1 MYASTHNKAD
11 LDTLVLLWTFQSPIL
26 EKHLGREPCI
36 RAGWVIMTQQQY
48 ESKSDTVQAI
58 KPHTHEFG
66 AYLQYTENNLAPY
79 YALGE
84 RIERKDGYIFTDI
97 DVSDEIYELEI
108 DTYQSGLEDPNS
120 DTSAYGITI
129 NFERQD
135 SVGEKSGTFMI
146 EPRFINTTSTD
157 SDSPDPSI
165 PDINDGQ
172 PYFTVD
178 IRASNLE
185 LNEYQQLLQRI
196 FDTFDIDVN
205 VHSPHNSS
213 TVHTLSQEVRLDRE
227 VINPLI
233 GYESIIRQLSEY
245 LQIDGYNSKH
255 NGTVSSIFERL
266 DFASDGMSDLFDG
279 HTLGKSLKLYFVKNP
294 PDNPENPLHH
304 PKLCVT
310 LNDEN
315 VKWGNISDARR
326 ELNELL
332 INVLSWADLRI
343 RSNEAFISDA
353 YFTAEDTTHCIDII
367 EDPLPALEKN
377 QQAKIQGLSMNSD
390 LTESQLALIDVLDE
404 LEQTTVNEITEKID
418 FSQRTVYRC
427 LDALH
432 DIVTLDN
439 GSVEFATEFLQ
450 TGISSLL
457 SKAKST
463 IESASK
469 GARDKFKLWQESH
482 GVDIEKDGRLIMRF
496 GEIGN
501 NDIDELLR
509 QAQKYYT
516 GEHRVSFAK
525 VTYEKYGQPLAK
537 PLGYNFRR

>member
-1 MYASTHNKAD
+1 
-11 LDTLVLLWTFQSPIL
+11 
-26 EKHLGREPCI
+26 
-36 RAGWVIMTQQQY
+36 
-48 ESKSDTVQAI
+48 
-58 KPHTHEFG
+58 
-66 AYLQYTENNLAPY
+66 
-79 YALGE
+79 
-84 RIERKDGYIFTDI
+84 
-97 DVSDEIYELEI
+97 
-108 DTYQSGLEDPNS
+108 
-120 DTSAYGITI
+120 
-129 NFERQD
+129 
-135 SVGEKSGTFMI
+135 
-146 EPRFINTTSTD
+146 
-157 SDSPDPSI
+157 
-165 PDINDGQ
+165 
-172 PYFTVD
+172 
-178 IRASNLE
+178 
-185 LNEYQQLLQRI
+185 
-196 FDTFDIDVN
+196 
-205 VHSPHNSS
+205 
-213 TVHTLSQEVRLDRE
+213 
-227 VINPLI
+227 
-233 GYESIIRQLSEY
+233 
-245 LQIDGYNSKH
+245 
-255 NGTVSSIFERL
+255 
-266 DFASDGMSDLFDG
+266 MSDLFDG

-404 LEQTTVNEITEKID
+404 LEQTTVNEITEKIE

-439 GSVEFATEFLQ
+439 GSVEFVTEFVQ

-457 SKAKST
+457 SKAKNT

-482 GVDIEKDGRLIMRF
+482 GVDIEKDDKLIMRF

-525 VTYEKYGQPLAK
+525 VTYEKNGQPLAK

>member
-1 MYASTHNKAD
+1 
-11 LDTLVLLWTFQSPIL
+11 
-26 EKHLGREPCI
+26 
-36 RAGWVIMTQQQY
+36 MTQQQS

-58 KPHTHEFG
+58 KPHTHEFE
-66 AYLQYTENNLAPY
+66 AHLQYTENNLDPY

-84 RIERKDGYIFTDI
+84 IIDENNGYIFTDI
-97 DVSDEIYELEI
+97 DVFNETYELEI
-108 DTYQSGLEDPNS
+108 DTYQSGLQDPNS
-120 DTSAYGITI
+120 DTSDTSADDYKIK
-129 NFERQD
+129 FQRQD
-135 SVGEKSGTFMI
+135 SIGEKSGTFTI
-146 EPRFINTTSTD
+146 KPRFINAKS
-157 SDSPDPSI
+157 SGDSPSPSI
-165 PDINDGQ
+165 PDVNNGQ
-172 PYFTVD
+172 SYFTVH
-178 IRASNLE
+178 IQASNFE
-185 LNEYQQLLQRI
+185 LDEYQPLLQCI
-196 FDTFDIDVN
+196 FDKFNIEIDA
-205 VHSPHNSS
+205 HSPYESS
-213 TVHTLSQEVRLDRE
+213 TAYTLSQEVRLDRE

-233 GYESIIRQLSEY
+233 GYESIFRQLSEY

-266 DFASDGMSDLFDG
+266 DFASDGMSDLLDG
-279 HTLGKSLKLYFVKNP
+279 HTLGKSLKLYFVENP
-294 PDNPENPLHH
+294 PNDPENPLHH

-315 VKWGNISDARR
+315 VNWDNISDARR

-353 YFTAEDTTHCIDII
+353 YFSAEDTTHDIDII

-377 QQAKIQGLSMNSD
+377 QQAKIQELSMNSD
-390 LTESQLALIDVLDE
+390 LTESKLALINVVDE

-432 DIVTLDN
+432 ELVTLDN

-463 IESASK
+463 IESASE
-469 GARDKFKLWQESH
+469 GTRDKFKLWQESH
-482 GVDIEKDGRLIMRF
+482 GVDIERDGRLIMRF
-496 GEIGN
+496 GEIGDN
-501 NDIDELLR
+501 SIDYLLR
-509 QAQKYYT
+509 QGLDYWT
-516 GEHRVSFAK
+516 GNERLFKFAK
-525 VTYEKYGQPLAK
+525 VTYQINGNQYAK
-537 PLGYNFRR
+537 PVGNNFR